1 MLSIYCVTGANSFLG
16 SHLVNKLLAEGNIVH
31 ATVRD
36 LSNAQ
41 KYNFL
46 YDLPNAKTNLKLFE
60 ADLLKEGS
68 FNAALAG
75 CSGLFH
81 VAGPW
86 LSQGTWAEHWEPIVN
101 GTRNVISSAINHPS
115 IHRIVLVSS
124 CAAVYCVCSGL
135 FNKEKC
141 HYTESDWNSLQATDH
156 DQACQ
161 ASKSAEKS
169 YFQAKTA
176 GERQAWELVKEANL
190 KDPNRKLSLVSINP
204 SVVFGPPL
212 SSPSGIE
219 TLNTSLQIL
228 PGLFFGG
235 DSGGTGTVDVKDV
248 TEALYKA
255 MINPNANGRYILN
268 GGSYH
273 FSKIASLLAKLYPD
287 RCFGEE
293 VPNDESLIPYF
304 NTDRAKLELGIQ
316 FTPFEVTLKSTMDAL
331 ISKNCLPSF

>member
-1 MLSIYCVTGANSFLG
+1 
-16 SHLVNKLLAEGNIVH
+16 LVNKLLSEGNIVH

-41 KYNFL
+41 KTNFL
-46 YDLPNAKTNLKLFE
+46 FNLPNAKTNLKLFE

-68 FNAALAG
+68 FNTAISG

-81 VAGPW
+81 VAAPW
-86 LSQGTWAEHWEPIVN
+86 LSQAAWAEHWEPIVN
-101 GTRNVISSAINHPS
+101 GTRNVITSAIHSPTV
-115 IHRIVLVSS
+115 HRIVYVSS
-124 CAAVYCVCSGL
+124 CAAVYCVCSKL
-135 FNKEKC
+135 FNADKC
-141 HYTESDWNSLQATDH
+141 HYTEADWNSLLASDH

-161 ASKSAEKS
+161 NNKSAEKS
-169 YFQAKTA
+169 YFEAKTA
-176 GERQAWELVKEANL
+176 AEKLAWELVKEANE
-190 KDPNRKLSLVSINP
+190 KDLNRKLSIVSINP

-212 SSPSGIE
+212 SNPTGVE

-248 TEALYKA
+248 TEALYRA
-255 MINPNANGRYILN
+255 MINLHANGRYILN

-273 FSKIASLLAKLYPD
+273 FSKIASLLAKLYPE

-293 VPNDESLIPYF
+293 VPDESLIPHF
-304 NTDRAKLELGIQ
+304 NTDRTKKDLGIE
-316 FTPFEVTLKSTMDAL
+316 FIPIEVTLKSTMDAL
-331 ISKNCLPSF
+331 IIKNCLPF